1 MRNSPFAKGS
11 GKPRQL
17 LQIRLLFPFF
27 PFFANLGAPNEGAL
41 SDESEEIRDHEVI
54 LINLKKKKLLA
65 IAVVS

>member
-27 PFFANLGAPNEGAL
+27 ANLGAPNEGAL
-41 SDESEEIRDHEVI
+41 SDESEEIRDHEEVI
-54 LINLKKKKLLA
+54 LINLKKKLLA